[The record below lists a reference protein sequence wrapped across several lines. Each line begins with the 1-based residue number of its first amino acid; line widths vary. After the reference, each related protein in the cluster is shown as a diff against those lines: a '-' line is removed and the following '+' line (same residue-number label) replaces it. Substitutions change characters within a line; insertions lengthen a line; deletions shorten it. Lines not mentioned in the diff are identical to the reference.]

1 MEELG
6 IAFIAEKYNQAMAT
20 ITSLRGDVAGLPA
33 QVEEGKQKL
42 EGEARKRRAL
52 EWRVQNL
59 EKEIMTTGSVGK
71 ARRID

>member
-6 IAFIAEKYNQAMAT
+6 IAFIVEKYNQAMAT